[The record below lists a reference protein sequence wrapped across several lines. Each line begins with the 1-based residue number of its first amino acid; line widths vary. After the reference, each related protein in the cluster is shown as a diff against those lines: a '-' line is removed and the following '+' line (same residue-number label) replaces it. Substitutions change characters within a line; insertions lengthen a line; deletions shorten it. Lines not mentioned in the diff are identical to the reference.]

1 MHELGLV
8 YQVVKAVDEVKAEQN
23 LTEVD
28 AITLEVGEMTDV
40 VPKYL
45 EEAWEVSRHSTDYPN
60 AKMIVEV
67 IEAQARC
74 KSCGKTDFVRNIG
87 FECPV
92 CNSTDFEILC
102 GKEFNIKS
110 ITAK

>member
-23 LTEVD
+23 LTEID
-28 AITLEVGEMTDV
+28 AITLEVGEMTDI

-45 EEAWEVSRHSTDYPN
+45 KEAWEVARYSTDYPN
-60 AKMIVEV
+60 AKMVVEV

-92 CNSTDFEILC
+92 CKSTDFEILC